1 MDKLYELETSLFK
14 GEYLNNK
21 EYLEKIF
28 HDRFMEYGK
37 SGLVYYKEDTIDSL
51 YGIGDRNI
59 KVYDFTSEKLDD
71 HTYIVHYVSENE
83 DGFLAYRTSIW
94 VGEDNLQLLFH
105 QGTIKKK

>member
-21 EYLEKIF
+21 EYLKNIF

-37 SGLVYYKEDTIDSL
+37 SGLVYYKEDTILSL
-51 YGIGDRNI
+51 YGNGDRNI
-59 KVYDFTSEKLDD
+59 KVYDFTSEKLDA
-71 HTYIVHYVSENE
+71 HTYIVHYVSESE
-83 DGFLAYRTSIW
+83 GGIFAYRTSIW

-105 QGTIKKK
+105 QGTIKSE